1 MADIR
6 LDAIQ
11 FIEALELHFSELP
24 TEKEA
29 TSRGKVGCAVK
40 FQACVQNQ
48 ACNSITLLKGLHFL
62 WMHIHQNI
70 LTNEYLK
77 EEYKLGWCQEYNNIL
92 SFCKAYR
99 MPNSTSKFEEVDFLE
114 GFK

>member
-1 MADIR
+1 MANIR
-6 LDAIQ
+6 LATE
-11 FIEALELHFSELP
+11 FMAGLALHFSKLH
-24 TEKEA
+24 TEKED
-29 TSRGKVGCAVK
+29 TSRGKVACAVK

-48 ACNSITLLKGLHFL
+48 VCNATTLLAGLHFL

-70 LTNEYLK
+70 LTNRYLK

-92 SFCKAYR
+92 AFCKSYR
-99 MPNSTSKFEEVDFLE
+99 MIDSPHKSAAVDFLA

>member
-1 MADIR
+1 MADTR
-6 LDAIQ
+6 LIATE
-11 FIEALELHFSELP
+11 FIEALAKHFNKLH
-24 TEKEA
+24 TETEN

-48 ACNSITLLKGLHFL
+48 VCNSITLLDGLHFL
-62 WMHIHQNI
+62 WMHIQQNI
-70 LTNEYLK
+70 LPNRYLK

-92 SFCKAYR
+92 AFCKSYKMVQYTPKYA
-99 MPNSTSKFEEVDFLE
+99 EVDFLE

>member
-6 LDAIQ
+6 LNAIQ
-11 FIEALELHFSELP
+11 FIEALALHFNKLH

-29 TSRGKVGCAVK
+29 TSRGKVACAVK

-48 ACNSITLLKGLHFL
+48 VCNSTSLLKGLHFL
-62 WMHIHQNI
+62 WTHIHQNI
-70 LTNEYLK
+70 LTNRYLK

-92 SFCKAYR
+92 SFCKAYQ
-99 MPNSTSKFEEVDFLE
+99 MLNSPHKSASIDFLE